1 MEPGFA
7 CLVVV
12 LPNLSYWFGNTWGSR
27 GSVNCWCLVREVT
40 RDLVA
45 GCSEYVGGHVN
56 DNTSP
61 APSQCCVAYFAG
73 SWIGELFPMRGYHVH
88 TCLLVW
94 T

>member
-1 MEPGFA
+1 M
-7 CLVVV
+7 
-12 LPNLSYWFGNTWGSR
+12 
-27 GSVNCWCLVREVT
+27 REVT

-73 SWIGELFPMRGYHVH
+73 TWIGELFPDVRLSRTFMFISVDMSRDLCPVVWAHRVRPGLRQTRGGE
-88 TCLLVW
+88 LLLC
-94 T
+94 